1 MVTHF
6 PIKSV
11 DQAAIEMK
19 KELFEKMDCQ
29 CKLNVVVLEIE
40 AMYSFIRERIGDDQ
54 VIKQTRAE
62 LLMADYK
69 KALDNGVVYHDYS
82 NSHSDVLLTIE
93 YIRAAV
99 DIILGQ
105 HSSTDKAHK
114 RNLFSPE
121 QGE

>member
-69 KALDNGVVYHDYS
+69 KALDNGVVYHDYG

-105 HSSTDKAHK
+105 HSSTDKVHK